1 MTTKGDEVRVTI
13 TGDEGGAKAKGKR
26 EKGKGKRA
34 SEPVNSGGREIG
46 RSGGREVEIPGDR
59 EIEQSVA
66 RHARLVERW
75 HVGKDREAFFLGH
88 GQGLNFF
95 RLPQAARRLSGCLIS
110 DSAGMPSLP

>member
-1 MTTKGDEVRVTI
+1 MTVRLRL
-13 TGDEGGAKAKGKR
+13 KAKGKR
-26 EKGKGKRA
+26 QKGKGPQNPR
-34 SEPVNSGGREIG
+34 G
-46 RSGGREVEIPGDR
+46 R